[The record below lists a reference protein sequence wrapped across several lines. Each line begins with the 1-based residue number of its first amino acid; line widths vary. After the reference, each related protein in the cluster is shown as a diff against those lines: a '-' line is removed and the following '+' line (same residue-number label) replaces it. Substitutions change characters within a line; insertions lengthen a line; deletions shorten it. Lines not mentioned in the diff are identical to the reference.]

1 MASSSTPTGLTAAL
15 RELERCAGPQQVIA
29 VGTVGVVTQPNRAY
43 LFTEEQ
49 WRRLRSAATRVTE
62 MLEEMDRYDQ
72 DSALVR
78 PTDVQSWGLL
88 TAYRA
93 HRDVHHS
100 LWDAID
106 AGVEINDEAA
116 VQALADMPNTP
127 TEDQGDL
134 AARNEEMVHDLTL
147 DVGEVVNASQVATQE
162 YDGTES
168 LEYALFGGR
177 DLVER
182 EVMTGSESYGPLRS
196 LLRGSLSQ
204 RMDDFYNQ
212 V

>member
-1 MASSSTPTGLTAAL
+1 MHSTT
-15 RELERCAGPQQVIA
+15 
-29 VGTVGVVTQPNRAY
+29 NRAY

-49 WRRLRSAATRVTE
+49 WRRLRASATRCNE
-62 MLEEMDRYDQ
+62 MIERMGHHVDEY
-72 DSALVR
+72 VEHN
-78 PTDVQSWGLL
+78 TVQQLTTGLCR
-88 TAYRA
+88 AYNTYKDLPRE
-93 HRDVHHS
+93 
-100 LWDAID
+100 LMDAIG

-127 TEDQGDL
+127 AEDQGDL

-162 YDGTES
+162 YEGTES

>member
-1 MASSSTPTGLTAAL
+1 MHPTT
-15 RELERCAGPQQVIA
+15 
-29 VGTVGVVTQPNRAY
+29 NRAY

-49 WRRLRSAATRVTE
+49 WRRLRASASRCNE
-62 MLEEMDRYDQ
+62 MIERMGNSDLPRELM
-72 DSALVR
+72 AAV
-78 PTDVQSWGLL
+78 
-88 TAYRA
+88 
-93 HRDVHHS
+93 
-100 LWDAID
+100 D

-127 TEDQGDL
+127 AEDQGDL

-162 YDGTES
+162 YDGTDS

-177 DLVER
+177 DLVEA
-182 EVMTGSESYGPLRS
+182 S

>member
-1 MASSSTPTGLTAAL
+1 MHPTT
-15 RELERCAGPQQVIA
+15 
-29 VGTVGVVTQPNRAY
+29 NRAY

-49 WRRLRSAATRVTE
+49 WCRLRASATRCNE
-62 MLEEMDRYDQ
+62 MIERMGHHVDEYVQLDTAQLFRIRLRLSYNTYKDLPRE
-72 DSALVR
+72 LVAA
-78 PTDVQSWGLL
+78 V
-88 TAYRA
+88 
-93 HRDVHHS
+93 
-100 LWDAID
+100 D

-127 TEDQGDL
+127 AEDQGDL